1 MDTIS
6 CKTFDAALTHGEH
19 NVPESLL
26 GEVLPLLLQVTSEVL
41 HIHIL
46 TLVSI
51 KIKECARCSNKKIDR

>member
-1 MDTIS
+1 M
-6 CKTFDAALTHGEH
+6 
-19 NVPESLL
+19 ESTMFLRVCW
-26 GEVLPLLLQVTSEVL
+26 GGVLPLLLQVTSEVV